1 MGSAD
6 EPSLGVLAG
15 ALAELDRHL
24 AEAILVAVQSYVGAE
39 RRLIELDERAGQSVG
54 HRAAR
59 LARLE
64 SFGVTLE
71 AELGI

>member
-15 ALAELDRHL
+15 ALAELDRLL
-24 AEAILVAVQSYVGAE
+24 AVAILVAIRSYVDAE
-39 RRLIELDERAGQSVG
+39 RRLIELDERAGQNVG
-54 HRAAR
+54 YRAAR

-71 AELGI
+71 AEPGV